1 MAVLR
6 FYFSIGVRIEPRN
19 VMPSSFEVKIIHFE
33 RGKRVRVLGI
43 LTIFLVFTKGVP
55 FISQI
60 IVNGFVVVFRAIGLM
75 GNLYIL
81 IQYPIMQNRQTI
93 GKTILTSLL
102 KGKLTCD
109 NGVFSLEDIC
119 LVAGLGGISGKGN
132 YHIRDGS
139 YDYYVS
145 EPVVCDDAKG
155 IGPFLYAYSEW
166 LLL

>member
-1 MAVLR
+1 MT
-6 FYFSIGVRIEPRN
+6 
-19 VMPSSFEVKIIHFE
+19 SSFEVKIIRCE
-33 RGKRVRVLGI
+33 RGKRVKVLGI
-43 LTIFLVFTKGVP
+43 LTIFLVSTKGIP
-55 FISQI
+55 LISQI
-60 IVNGFVVVFRAIGLM
+60 IANDFVVVFLAIGLM
-75 GNLYIL
+75 GNLYFL
-81 IQYPIMQNRQTI
+81 IQYPIMQNQQAI
-93 GKTILTSLL
+93 GKTILTLLL
-102 KGKLTCD
+102 KGKLTCE

-132 YHIRDGS
+132 YQIRDGS

>member
-1 MAVLR
+1 MALVDTLALLNER
-6 FYFSIGVRIEPRN
+6 QEYGSERKKLQRYLQDLMEVILAYQDRETSLFYQVTDHIGAQGNYLETSGSAALSY
-19 VMPSSFEVKIIHFE
+19 VMLKGARLKLLPSNF
-33 RGKRVRVLGI
+33 
-43 LTIFLVFTKGVP
+43 
-55 FISQI
+55 Q
-60 IVNGFVVVFRAIGLM
+60 A
-75 GNLYIL
+75 
-81 IQYPIMQNRQTI
+81 I

-102 KGKLTCD
+102 KGKLTC
-109 NGVFSLEDIC
+109 DIC